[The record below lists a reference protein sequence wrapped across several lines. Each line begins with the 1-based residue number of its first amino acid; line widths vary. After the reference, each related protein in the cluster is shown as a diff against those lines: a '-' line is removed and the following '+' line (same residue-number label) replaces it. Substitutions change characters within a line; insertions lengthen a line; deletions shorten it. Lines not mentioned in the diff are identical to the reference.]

1 MGEPRCFFKALPGT
15 SLVQKGKQTKQKCFT
30 IAFFVS
36 AAGAIIIWKSQVL

>member
-15 SLVQKGKQTKQKCFT
+15 SLVQKGKQAKQKCFT